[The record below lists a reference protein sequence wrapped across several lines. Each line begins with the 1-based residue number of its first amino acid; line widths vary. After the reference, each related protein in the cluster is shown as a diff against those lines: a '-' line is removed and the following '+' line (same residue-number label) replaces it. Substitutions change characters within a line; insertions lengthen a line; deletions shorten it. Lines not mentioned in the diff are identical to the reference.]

1 MCWVEQHLCN
11 ITAHWEVHN
20 VTLSGNGTLVAVIG
34 EVSQNE
40 IILDLGWALKLT
52 TAVFTQE
59 RRGELEHRFQIFS
72 KVRGTKTHKVECH
85 LKPEEEIGVLW
96 PQAED
101 HQKPSEGRILPWSLL
116 RARGAPNTL
125 ISDCQPLGL

>member
-1 MCWVEQHLCN
+1 MHL
-11 ITAHWEVHN
+11 ELHN
-20 VTLSGNGTLVAVIG
+20 VTLLGNGIFVDVIS

-40 IILDLGWALKLT
+40 IILDLGWALKPM

-59 RRGELEHRFQIFS
+59 RRGEFYHRFQIFS

-85 LKPEEEIGVLW
+85 LRLEEEIGVLW
-96 PQAED
+96 PQAKD

-116 RARGAPNTL
+116 RLRGAPNTL
-125 ISDCQPLGL
+125 ISDCPPLGL